1 MAPRPRPRRA
11 VGAVGAVVGIV
22 LVIVL
27 GVGAIVA
34 AGGGGDDSSGSQAAT
49 AGDTDTTRST
59 TTTVLPPASE
69 VFGRAAQR
77 LRDAGSFGYTGAA
90 RASDVSQARPMLWLA
105 VESTIEGQVDTS
117 TGRVHEVAVATDGTT
132 SETVTDGPL
141 VWGRKAPTVEGL
153 PDEPYGSVPGLSGDD
168 LPVKGMARLPEW
180 LAAAVDPLDA
190 GADGQGRRIFQATVP
205 AAALGVV
212 ERERA
217 PVGATVLLTLDGAG
231 DPVRVELTSAP
242 GGPTFHL
249 VFDVTGL
256 GEPVAITP
264 PGSDTSG

>member
-1 MAPRPRPRRA
+1 
-11 VGAVGAVVGIV
+11 VGAVVGVV

-27 GVGAIVA
+27 GVGAMVA
-34 AGGGGDDSSGSQAAT
+34 AGSGGDGPSGSEAAT
-49 AGDTDTTRST
+49 AGDTGTTRST
-59 TTTVLPPASE
+59 TTTTTAAPPASQA
-69 VFGRAAQR
+69 FGQAAER
-77 LRDAGSFGYTGAA
+77 LSDAGSFGYTGAA

-132 SETVTDGPL
+132 SETVTDGSL
-141 VWGRKAPTVEGL
+141 VWGRKAATVEAL
-153 PDEPYGSVPGLSGDD
+153 PDGPYRSVPGLSGDEH
-168 LPVKGMARLPEW
+168 PVKGMARLPEW
-180 LAAAVDPLDA
+180 LVAAVDPLDA
-190 GADGQGRRIFQATVP
+190 GADGQGRRLYQATVP
-205 AAALGVV
+205 AEVLGVI

-249 VFDVTGL
+249 VFELTGL
-256 GEPVAITP
+256 GEPVTITP
-264 PGSDTSG
+264 PGTDTAA

>member
-1 MAPRPRPRRA
+1 MATRGRPRRA
-11 VGAVGAVVGIV
+11 VGAIIGVV
-22 LVIVL
+22 LVVVL
-27 GVGAIVA
+27 GVGAMVA
-34 AGGGGDDSSGSQAAT
+34 AGSGGGSSRPDDAAT
-49 AGDTDTTRST
+49 ARDTDTTGST
-59 TTTVLPPASE
+59 STITAPPPASE
-69 VFGRAAQR
+69 AFGQAAER
-77 LRDAGSFGYTGAA
+77 LRDAGSFGYSGAA

-105 VESTIEGQVDTS
+105 VEATIEGQVDTS

-141 VWGRKAPTVEGL
+141 VWGRKAPAVESL
-153 PDEPYGSVPGLSGDD
+153 PGETYRSVPGLSGDEVS
-168 LPVKGMARLPEW
+168 VKGMARLPEW

-190 GADGQGRRIFQATVP
+190 GADGQGRRLYQATIP
-205 AAALGVV
+205 AEVLGVI

-217 PVGATVLLTLDGAG
+217 PVGATALLTLDDAG

-249 VFDVTGL
+249 VFEVTGL

-264 PGSDTSG
+264 PGQDTSA